1 MVHAGLMSLYVPLC
15 VLMCP
20 YVSLC
25 ALMCPYV
32 PLCVLTCVPMMH
44 AGLSH
49 HTLRLLERECVLYT
63 MCSL

>member
-25 ALMCPYV
+25 ALMCPYM
-32 PLCVLTCVPMMH
+32 CDKTRKRPMVH

-49 HTLRLLERECVLYT
+49 HTLRLLETECVLYT